1 MFLLAPNPFYEAEIG
16 GVEMDP
22 AKTFQPVTGSKHEP
36 SLNELRQALRDSSS
50 RETRWEAKVVAAI
63 QAMLAFCSSQ
73 PVRAR
78 EMASNSPPTGSG
90 SHSPERAL
98 VAFLACE
105 LSIVA
110 PNGSRAPVASDES
123 VIATMAAIVRDRLF
137 SGDREEVLACAPD
150 LVCLALLPYLEFS
163 QMADWAESA
172 TPASVGAQA

>member
-1 MFLLAPNPFYEAEIG
+1 M
-16 GVEMDP
+16 
-22 AKTFQPVTGSKHEP
+22 TFQAAGGSRQDP
-36 SLNELRQALRDSSS
+36 SLQELRQALRDSGSG
-50 RETRWEAKVVAAI
+50 EARWEAKVVAAI
-63 QAMLAFCSSQ
+63 KAMLTFCSTQ

-78 EMASNSPPTGSG
+78 AMASNALSPGSG
-90 SHSPERAL
+90 GQSPERAL

-105 LSIVA
+105 LSRVA
-110 PNGSRAPVASDES
+110 PSGSRVPVGSDES

-172 TPASVGAQA
+172 TPATVGARA